1 MSKATADRGFA
12 PGSSRLS
19 RRTLRR
25 CDRIRVPARHMFEA
39 GKTHCPFGFEHMVA
53 GQGQRVDALDR
64 LNLEHNEA
72 FPP

>member
-1 MSKATADRGFA
+1 V
-12 PGSSRLS
+12 L
-19 RRTLRR
+19 
-25 CDRIRVPARHMFEA
+25 EA
-39 GKTHCPFGFEHMVA
+39 GESYSSFRFEHMVA